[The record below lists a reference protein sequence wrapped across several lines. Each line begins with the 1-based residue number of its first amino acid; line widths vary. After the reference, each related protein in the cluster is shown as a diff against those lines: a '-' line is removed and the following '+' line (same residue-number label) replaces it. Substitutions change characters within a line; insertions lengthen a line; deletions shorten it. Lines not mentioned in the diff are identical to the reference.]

1 MPIFIT
7 YASYSHAGV
16 KGMLKK
22 PENRTGPVK
31 ALLEKVGGRLIS
43 FYVTTGR
50 NDVVVISEAPDGTD
64 AVAVGMAVAASG
76 AVSDVETVRAWTA
89 EDFVAITEK
98 AAELTGVY
106 TPPGG

>member
-7 YASYSHAGV
+7 YASYSQAGV
-16 KGMLKK
+16 KGMLQK

-31 ALLEKVGGRLIS
+31 TLLEKVGGRLLS
-43 FYVTTGR
+43 FYMTTGG

-76 AVSDVETVRAWTA
+76 AVTSVETVRAWTA
-89 EDFVAITEK
+89 DEFVSITEK
-98 AAELTGVY
+98 AARLTGAY

>member
-7 YASYSHAGV
+7 YATYSQAGV
-16 KGMLKK
+16 KGMLQK

-31 ALLEKVGGRLIS
+31 ALLDKVGGRLLS
-43 FYVTTGR
+43 FYMTTGG

-76 AVSDVETVRAWTA
+76 AVTNIETVRAWTA
-89 EDFVAITEK
+89 DEFVSVTEK
-98 AAELTGVY
+98 AARLTGAY

>member
-1 MPIFIT
+1 MPVFIT

-22 PENRTGPVK
+22 PENRTGPVQ
-31 ALLEKVGGRLIS
+31 ALLEKVGGKLLA
-43 FYVTTGR
+43 FYVTTGS

-76 AVSDVETVRAWTA
+76 AISRVETVRAWSA
-89 EDFVAITEK
+89 DEFVAITEK
-98 AAELTGVY
+98 AAKLVEAY